1 MGGFQG
7 ALSSCRATEL
17 GSAAVKAALSRAG
30 VSGEAVEQIV
40 MGCVLAAGLGQA
52 PAQQAGL
59 GAGLPLSAEAVTVN
73 KMCGSGMQAAIM
85 AHDALAAGSAA
96 LIVAGGMESMTNAPY
111 ELGMGERR
119 GGNVW
124 LW

>member
-52 PAQQAGL
+52 PARQAGL

-73 KMCGSGMQAAIM
+73 KMCGSGIQAAIM
-85 AHDALAAGSAA
+85 APDAIAAGRAA
-96 LIVAGGMESMTNAPY
+96 LTVAGGLEAVTNPPY
-111 ELGMGERR
+111 VLPYPPPGPPLG
-119 GGNVW
+119 
-124 LW
+124 

>member
-1 MGGFQG
+1 MNPMSSDPVVIVSYARTPMGGFQG

-52 PAQQAGL
+52 PARQAGL
-59 GAGLPLSAEAVTVN
+59 GAGL
-73 KMCGSGMQAAIM
+73 Q
-85 AHDALAAGSAA
+85 
-96 LIVAGGMESMTNAPY
+96 VAGEAGTLTQIGRPGKPGA
-111 ELGMGERR
+111 LQAQ
-119 GGNVW
+119 
-124 LW
+124 

>member
-1 MGGFQG
+1 MSSDPVVIVSYARTLMGGFQG

-52 PAQQAGL
+52 PARQAGL
-59 GAGLPLSAEAVTVN
+59 GAGLPLSAEAVTR
-73 KMCGSGMQAAIM
+73 SEE
-85 AHDALAAGSAA
+85 HTS
-96 LIVAGGMESMTNAPY
+96 
-111 ELGMGERR
+111 ELQSLMRISYAVFR
-119 GGNVW
+119 
-124 LW
+124 LKKQQTTTQ